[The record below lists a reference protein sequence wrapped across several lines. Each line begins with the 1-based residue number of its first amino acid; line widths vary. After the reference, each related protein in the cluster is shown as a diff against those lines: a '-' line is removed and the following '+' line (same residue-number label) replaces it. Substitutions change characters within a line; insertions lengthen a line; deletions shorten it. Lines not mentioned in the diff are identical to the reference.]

1 MNDTDKRHKLA
12 QQTAITQTL
21 RRMGRG
27 VGAIRKDPGKLTA
40 LLALWCVLLGLWLT
54 RHLVM
59 GYTADNWVAPLH
71 DLLLGI
77 VLILL
82 ALAVPT
88 ALSWAWGGPLQA
100 GMIQDN
106 LLRTGLVNHAGEAPI
121 LLSITDS
128 TENSKIKTMEFTC
141 VGLPVSIWLDCADKI
156 QTALNRTVT
165 DIRYTADQQHILVTT
180 APPATVWPTVIYW
193 SDRYLP
199 LDRYVLLLGVGPM
212 GPVTVNLA
220 KIPHVLLGGSTG
232 SGKTVLL
239 KVLLRQAILWGAEVY
254 IADFKGGADFGR
266 WWRDNCEICYGMEAL
281 MGMLDLLDRTMGE
294 RKVLLR
300 DTDCAN
306 IDEYA
311 KKTTRHLRRMIFACD
326 ELASLL
332 DKTGQSKAVKE
343 QIDQVVKRLS
353 DIAQQGRAF
362 GLHLVLSTQRPDANL
377 IPGQIR
383 SNIDYKVCGRADSV
397 LSAII
402 IDSTAAADIIPKDAQ
417 GRFIVNDGGKEARA
431 SVFQAY
437 CLRDSQM

>member
-1 MNDTDKRHKLA
+1 MTDTDKRHKLA

-27 VGAIRKDPGKLTA
+27 VGAIRKNPGKLTA

-59 GYTADNWVAPLH
+59 GYTADSWVAPLH

-82 ALAVPT
+82 AVAVPT

-106 LLRTGLVNHAGEAPI
+106 LLRTGLVNHAGESPT

-180 APPATVWPTVIYW
+180 APPATAWPTVMYW

-220 KIPHVLLGGSTG
+220 KNPHVLLGGSTG

-239 KVLLRQAILWGAEVY
+239 KVLLRQAISWGAEVY
-254 IADFKGGADFGR
+254 IADFKGGADFGS
-266 WWRDNCEICYGMEAL
+266 WWRDNCDICYGVDPL
-281 MGMLDLLDRTMGE
+281 MDLLDRLIRTMEE
-294 RKVLLR
+294 RKVLFR
-300 DTDCAN
+300 EANCAN
-306 IDEYA
+306 IDKYNE
-311 KKTTRHLRRMIFACD
+311 KTAQHLRRMIFACD
-326 ELASLL
+326 EIAELL
-332 DKTGQSKAVKE
+332 DKTGRSKGQKE
-343 QIDQVVKRLS
+343 QIDQVIDKLS
-353 DIAQQGRAF
+353 ILARQGRSF
-362 GLHLVLSTQRPDANL
+362 GLHLFVATQRPDATV

-383 SNIDYKVCGRADSV
+383 SNIDFKVCGRADSV
-397 LSAII
+397 LSSII
-402 IDSTAAADIIPKDAQ
+402 IDSTAAADLIPKDAQ
-417 GRFIVNDGGKEARA
+417 GRFILNDGGKEARA

-437 CLRDSQM
+437 CLRDSQL